1 MFVVRINALSVIFF
15 ALIVTCSVS
24 VVAFIAFIAFI
35 AFVSFV
41 SFVSFVAF
49 IITHVVTFVFIFGLG
64 TNTERCSVR

>member
-15 ALIVTCSVS
+15 ALIVACSVS

-35 AFVSFV
+35 AFV

>member
-15 ALIVTCSVS
+15 ALIVACSVS
-24 VVAFIAFIAFI
+24 VVAFIAFI